1 MTQDNDPENAEEER
15 RDTSLSEKPATKAE
29 PQDEQKK
36 NCPTPSP
43 ATIQCDTTNLFV
55 GGLHPRVGDL
65 HLQKLFSPYGSINR
79 IHIVTH
85 KPTAVPSHNNPCAK
99 SKTPLK
105 HAFGSQQ
112 SKGYAFVEYST
123 VEAARLAIS
132 RLDGRSLLGK
142 TLVVRPAKRQ
152 KGDCVAGGSAN
163 ISEVGP
169 VNAEE
174 AQKEYRSIQSKIAS
188 VKRALEQKKNGP

>member
-1 MTQDNDPENAEEER
+1 MPGNDPKHDEAER
-15 RDTSLSEKPATKAE
+15 GGASLSEKPPTKND
-29 PQDEQKK
+29 QNQNK
-36 NCPTPSP
+36 CLTPFP
-43 ATIQCDTTNLFV
+43 ASIPCDTTNLFV

-79 IHIVTH
+79 IHMVTH
-85 KPTAVPSHNNPCAK
+85 KSGAVPSHDNPCAK
-99 SKTPLK
+99 SRTPSK

-152 KGDCVAGGSAN
+152 KLDCATGSSAN
-163 ISEVGP
+163 ISEVRP
-169 VNAEE
+169 VSAEE
-174 AQKEYRSIQSKIAS
+174 AQKEYRSVQSKIAS
-188 VKRALEQKKNGP
+188 VKRALEQKKKGL